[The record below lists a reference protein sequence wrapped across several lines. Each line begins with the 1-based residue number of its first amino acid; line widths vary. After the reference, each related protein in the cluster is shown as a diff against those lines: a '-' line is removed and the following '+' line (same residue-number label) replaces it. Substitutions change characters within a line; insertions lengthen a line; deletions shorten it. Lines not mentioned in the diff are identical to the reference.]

1 MIDERKKV
9 YIVGFL
15 VGLSVGVVITT
26 YIFVKLLIGI
36 K

>member
-1 MIDERKKV
+1 MIDERNKF

-26 YIFVKLLIGI
+26 YIFVKSL
-36 K
+36 